1 MYGDFH
7 AKNTVFTPYIPI
19 NVWFWPTLSMCGRRS
34 CCWLCCCTWATRT
47 LHTLPL
53 AVGCATH
60 GPIAPYTPYFLLL
73 AVLHMGPSHLTHLT
87 LAVGCAA
94 HGPLVPYTP
103 YLLLLAVLYLTSC
116 CWLCC
121 CTWAT
126 CTLHTL
132 PLVGPLVPY
141 TCCWLCCTWATC
153 TLHTLS
159 PSHNF
164 VHVRVPFTECTDCP
178 CVA

>member
-73 AVLHMGPSHLTHLT
+73 AVLHMGHSYPTHLT
-87 LAVGCAA
+87 SCCWLCCTLPLVAGCAAA

-103 YLLLLAVLYLTSC
+103 YLLLDHLYLTP
-116 CWLCC
+116 
-121 CTWAT
+121 AVGYAA
-126 CTLHTL
+126 H
-132 PLVGPLVPY
+132 GPLAPY
-141 TCCWLCCTWATC
+141 TPCLPHTTLCMCVC
-153 TLHTLS
+153 LS
-159 PSHNF
+159 LNALI
-164 VHVRVPFTECTDCP
+164 VP
-178 CVA
+178 V